1 MHNQVHEE
9 DGYEGEISPETM
21 ALAYQELD
29 NQEEFL
35 PEDELL
41 EEQEP
46 SFLLDHHY
54 IMELMPV
61 EEHSIATDILQDIIH
76 DKMMEASTLPEE
88 IMEEMDPPT
97 ANRIFQHHLEE
108 ISKTSK
114 ENLLQAVKSD
124 PATPAFPESTISSII
139 DRTIAKDNQVT
150 ISQALT
156 APAKG
161 RQAQDNRWM
170 KIKASADHMK
180 EHLAPP
186 SLDSDLFLA
195 PDLIEGHD
203 ALGVPKPRYKPKPV
217 QEPTATAEP
226 TADRLEQPLQPSYQ
240 HPH

>member
-76 DKMMEASTLPEE
+76 DKL
-88 IMEEMDPPT
+88 MDPPHFP
-97 ANRIFQHHLEE
+97 R
-108 ISKTSK
+108 
-114 ENLLQAVKSD
+114 KSW
-124 PATPAFPESTISSII
+124 
-139 DRTIAKDNQVT
+139 K
-150 ISQALT
+150 
-156 APAKG
+156 
-161 RQAQDNRWM
+161 RW
-170 KIKASADHMK
+170 IPR
-180 EHLAPP
+180 PP
-186 SLDSDLFLA
+186 TGYFN
-195 PDLIEGHD
+195 I
-203 ALGVPKPRYKPKPV
+203 
-217 QEPTATAEP
+217 T
-226 TADRLEQPLQPSYQ
+226 
-240 HPH
+240 